1 LKVGTAV
8 VTRADGRLALGRLG
22 ALCEQVYYYML
33 LYTVLKLAML
43 RYYQILNVMQI
54 KDMNTQGYEVIVVSS
69 GAVGLGRQRLKYRRL
84 VNSRLDIAAISR
96 KKKIIYCS
104 LKN

>member
-1 LKVGTAV
+1 
-8 VTRADGRLALGRLG
+8 
-22 ALCEQVYYYML
+22 ML